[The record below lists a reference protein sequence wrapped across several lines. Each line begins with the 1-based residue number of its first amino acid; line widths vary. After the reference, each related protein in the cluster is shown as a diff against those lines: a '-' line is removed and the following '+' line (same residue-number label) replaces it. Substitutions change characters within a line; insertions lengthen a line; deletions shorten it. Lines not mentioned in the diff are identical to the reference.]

1 LKTKNI
7 KKAMQLDIE
16 TKSTIIFS
24 LALSI
29 QNAEESL
36 EKTRKILPE
45 FIEFYEKQLASFKE
59 AKEKMLQL

>member
-1 LKTKNI
+1 
-7 KKAMQLDIE
+7 MQLDIE